1 MSYSHEIK
9 QTALKCQI
17 DGALI
22 ASVANVESGF
32 KSESLSNKGA
42 VGIMQ
47 LMPETAKW
55 IADKNHIEYDENE
68 LMNAEYNI
76 MLGGYYL
83 SYLLNYFG
91 DVQLGI
97 CAYNAGL
104 GNVNKWL
111 NNKECSE
118 DGKTLI
124 KIPFKETREYLS
136 KVNKNYYYYKN
147 RYK

>member
-1 MSYSHEIK
+1 MKYSEEIK
-9 QTALKCQI
+9 QISSECHIDSAL
-17 DGALI
+17 L

-32 KSESLSNKGA
+32 KKDAISSKGA

-47 LMPETAKW
+47 IKPSTAKW
-55 IADKNHIEYDENE
+55 VAQKYKKSYEEERLNDE
-68 LMNAEYNI
+68 LYNI

-83 SYLLNYFG
+83 SYLIDYFQ
-91 DVQLGI
+91 DVNLGI
-97 CAYNAGL
+97 CAYNAGQ
-104 GNVNKWL
+104 GNVSGWL
-111 NNKECSE
+111 KNKEYSL
-118 DGKTLI
+118 DGKKLD